1 MITLTPSVVAVIMAS
16 GAVAGCLGALLGL
29 GGGVFLVPFL
39 NAWLGLDFKTA
50 AAISLVTVIATSSA
64 VSAGT
69 DGRNLINLR
78 LGMLLEVASAAGGV
92 AAGITVAHISDIT
105 LERGFAVITALI
117 AVLMLT
123 RLEQRNVIVDAT
135 DDPGPLGG
143 RFYDDESGGEVVYRV
158 RRLPVA
164 LGVSFLA
171 GNVSAAFGIGG
182 GILKVPVLTAWCGV
196 PMRVAAATSSLMIG
210 VTAVA
215 SVPIQYAQRLRQSA
229 AGRGGRAGRADR
241 FARRAV
247 VRRPRAREMAEAA
260 DGDGADRW
268 SASSIFGGACDD
280 RPEACSEPARTPSR
294 PAARSP
300 VSSSAPVCWPSA
312 SGSGCRTRRVRRH
325 VAAERRADGA
335 DGDADHARGR
345 FVRRVRR
352 HAPVVFR
359 RRNGRGAGGTDGDGL
374 CVALSRR

>member
-1 MITLTPSVVAVIMAS
+1 VTALTPSVIAIVMAS

-39 NAWLGLDFKTA
+39 NAWFGLDFKTA

-69 DGRNLINLR
+69 TGRNLINLR

-92 AAGITVAHISDIT
+92 AAGVTVAHLSDAT
-105 LERGFAVITALI
+105 LERGFAAIAALI

-123 RLEQRNVIVDAT
+123 RLERRNVIEDAT
-135 DDPGPLGG
+135 VDPGPLGG
-143 RFYDDESGGEVVYRV
+143 RFHDEECDCDVVYRV

-182 GILKVPVLTAWCGV
+182 GILKVPVLTAWCGI

-215 SVPIQYAQRLRQSA
+215 SVPIQYANGYVNPPLAGA
-229 AGRGGRAGRADR
+229 AVLGVLLGSRGGLWFGARARAKWLKLLM
-241 FARRAV
+241 AV
-247 VRRPRAREMAEAA
+247 V
-260 DGDGADRW
+260 
-268 SASSIFGGACDD
+268 
-280 RPEACSEPARTPSR
+280 
-294 PAARSP
+294 
-300 VSSSAPVCWPSA
+300 
-312 SGSGCRTRRVRRH
+312 
-325 VAAERRADGA
+325 
-335 DGDADHARGR
+335 
-345 FVRRVRR
+345 
-352 HAPVVFR
+352 
-359 RRNGRGAGGTDGDGL
+359 L
-374 CVALSRR
+374 LLVALIYLRKTL